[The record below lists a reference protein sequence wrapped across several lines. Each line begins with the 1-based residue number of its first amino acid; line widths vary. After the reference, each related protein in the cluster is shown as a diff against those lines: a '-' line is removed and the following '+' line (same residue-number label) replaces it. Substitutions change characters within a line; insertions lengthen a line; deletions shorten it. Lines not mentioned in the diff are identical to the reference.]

1 MSNIAY
7 IRVSSEDQNLDRQR
21 EALKKYNID
30 KWFSEKVSGKNMKD
44 RPELLKM
51 LDYIREGDTVY
62 ILDFTRLARNVRDLL
77 QLVDDF
83 QARGIPLVSIKDN
96 LDTSTPNGKLML
108 TVIAGIGE
116 FERANIKERQ
126 LEGIKLAKARGVY
139 KGRQKA
145 KVDKA
150 ELERLYSL
158 YLCRGLDEK
167 TGRKV
172 TKSYIAEQLK
182 VSRPTLERI
191 IVEEI

>member
-83 QARGIPLVSIKDN
+83 QARGIHLVSIKDN
-96 LDTSTPNGKLML
+96 LDTSTATGKLML

-116 FERANIKERQ
+116 FERANNKERQ

>member
-83 QARGIPLVSIKDN
+83 QARGIHLVSIKDN
-96 LDTSTPNGKLML
+96 LDTSTATGKLML

>member
-83 QARGIPLVSIKDN
+83 QARGIHLVSIKDN
-96 LDTSTPNGKLML
+96 LDTSTATGKLML

-172 TKSYIAEQLK
+172 TKSYIAEKLK
-182 VSRPTLERI
+182 ISRPTLERI